1 MMNTQAGLGAALGA
15 PQKQGQDLSGMMAM
29 MAMLKNV
36 PDQTLADVLA
46 GKPITLD
53 VNGSPTQVPQ
63 FAAMLAAQGR
73 QELRTAMAG
82 QQGQQ
87 PSIKDQLL
95 SAEQQAA
102 NPQQMIV
109 PPQQGMSPP
118 QQTAQSAPDAQAGLD
133 QLPAPNMK
141 AMRAGGITGEE
152 DVPRYNGTF
161 DPALVKDSFMLDP
174 NAPVDPNS
182 FLNRKIAEAE
192 EQRKKQSQ
200 REKEAQDTK
209 DKVRNLFSPS
219 TTNPRSTA
227 YYNQPTRNNKG
238 WGDEE
243 TADPS
248 KALAPNTYAPP
259 LVTQP
264 STASAGLDAALKNK
278 QSVTPV
284 APVAPVTDPN
294 AKQPPGTVPPEIM
307 REMENENISKSI
319 QSSIADL
326 KDKHNRFQSMLDD
339 YAKAEPER
347 KKEIEDTRSQGVG
360 QYMMNMGAALL
371 ANPQFGKAIQEGN
384 TAGLAAL
391 NLSRKEAKDL
401 QKDYRDYTFNM
412 QKAAEAADQGNDELA
427 QKYQSLASQHQNN
440 IGTVAVQSRLAAVHE
455 AELPSKIGVNEAE
468 ASYKKALPGILAA
481 KGDPYAKIDASHQN
495 LALTQATKQLEDA
508 LKDPRMKRDL
518 LTPDAQTE
526 FLDRAYKNNLNRLK
540 NSSGF
545 NIDNDAI
552 IAELAKRQK

>member
-109 PPQQGMSPP
+109 PPQQGMPPP

-152 DVPRYNGTF
+152 DVPRYNG
-161 DPALVKDSFMLDP
+161 KDNDQVI
-174 NAPVDPNS
+174 VDPMGGFSGYGSDLSQEDEADLANKAAY
-182 FLNRKIAEAE
+182 RQARQAIANVAKAADVQRQTEA
-192 EQRKKQSQ
+192 
-200 REKEAQDTK
+200 
-209 DKVRNLFSPS
+209 NLKGTNLAAPS
-219 TTNPRSTA
+219 VTS
-227 YYNQPTRNNKG
+227 
-238 WGDEE
+238 
-243 TADPS
+243 
-248 KALAPNTYAPP
+248 
-259 LVTQP
+259 TQP
-264 STASAGLDAALKNK
+264 STSVAPPQANIPNAGLDAALKNK

-440 IGTVAVQSRLAAVHE
+440 IGTQAYQATMSGVAALKAPAEIKELEAKAAYE
-455 AELPSKIGVNEAE
+455 
-468 ASYKKALPGILAA
+468 KALPKILEA

-508 LKDPRMKRDL
+508 LKDPKIKRDL

-526 FLDRAYKNNLNRLK
+526 FLDKAYKNNLNRLK
-540 NSSGF
+540 LKGNSGDVEYNPTDSDKKTLTKYG
-545 NIDNDAI
+545 I
-552 IAELAKRQK
+552 K

>member
-109 PPQQGMSPP
+109 PPQQGMPPP

-152 DVPRYNGTF
+152 DVPRYSGEF
-161 DPALVKDSFMLDP
+161 PEGSLIGKYQSWKKEHPDEPFLSYFRPEK
-174 NAPVDPNS
+174 PVLGGGQQTPPQTQN
-182 FLNRKIAEAE
+182 
-192 EQRKKQSQ
+192 
-200 REKEAQDTK
+200 
-209 DKVRNLFSPS
+209 
-219 TTNPRSTA
+219 
-227 YYNQPTRNNKG
+227 
-238 WGDEE
+238 WGDSE

-259 LVTQP
+259 LNTQP
-264 STASAGLDAALKNK
+264 SNAGAPSAGLDAALKNK

-284 APVAPVTDPN
+284 APVAPVTAPN

-326 KDKHNRFQSMLDD
+326 KDKHNRFQAMLDEH
-339 YAKAEPER
+339 AKAAPER

-440 IGTVAVQSRLAAVHE
+440 IGTVAVQSRLAAVQELE
-455 AELPSKIGVNEAE
+455 APAKVKELEAKAAYE
-468 ASYKKALPGILAA
+468 KALPRILEA
-481 KGDPYAKIDASHQN
+481 KGVNSNLKYEMITPAQAETAWSKKKTSEIKALNQPGVYNPVQYLHYINSGGQPVFNVVQN
-495 LALTQATKQLEDA
+495 PT
-508 LKDPRMKRDL
+508 
-518 LTPDAQTE
+518 
-526 FLDRAYKNNLNRLK
+526 
-540 NSSGF
+540 SGR
-545 NIDNDAI
+545 IV
-552 IAELAKRQK
+552 E